1 MSMYYEWTDE
11 KFKKSILGSENI
23 NEASHNL
30 GYNPNGSLFLMIWSE
45 IDRLGLNTCHWKA

>member
-1 MSMYYEWTDE
+1 MSMYYKWNDK
-11 KFKKSILGSENI
+11 KFKKSILESENI

-30 GYNPNGSLFLMIWSE
+30 GYNPNGSLFLMVWSE